1 MTPQTTQNS
10 ARKPLKTIQELTAV
24 LREDCFYFVSA
35 VQSGDLYYLCALKKA
50 LEQKHKGK
58 IISVIKPSHQVVL
71 EMFESDYIV
80 CENSLME
87 LFLKTPECFELDGIV
102 SIPTLGKLFM
112 AHPFVLQKEHPLQ
125 ANVLKWNSQWLD
137 LPLDTKGELPTNL
150 PTIEPSLKAKLD
162 AIAPLHKIVLIC
174 PEAKSC
180 PSLPPVIFKAECQKW
195 LEKGYKVVV
204 NLGLRS
210 TAQQQTQDYERYFT
224 EGVYDLN
231 LSFRELIALA
241 LSCARVVSVRSG
253 FCDIIAPHC
262 EDLKVYYT
270 NFLYWWQARLK
281 EINPTSALKEV
292 FIYDEPIYKHFLREV
307 KNGELS
313 LPLKLYKRYTTK
325 GFLRRVR
332 LPFTLYFKIYL
343 KHKNEVQN
351 ELSKDRE
358 TSKFVKE
365 FVQNDFSQTYEFQL
379 GLLLQKACENF
390 WRGGFLA
397 FPFAYLKLRKKKREL
412 QRVDETAL

>member
-24 LREDCFYFVSA
+24 LREDCFYFVSVFSA
-35 VQSGDLYYLCALKKA
+35 GDIYYLCLLQKV
-50 LEQKHKGK
+50 LESKLQGK
-58 IISVIKPSHQVVL
+58 IIFVIKPSHQVVL

-87 LFLKTPECFELDGIV
+87 LFLKTPECFEFDGVV
-102 SIPTLGKLFM
+102 STPTLGKLFP
-112 AHPFVLQKEHPLQ
+112 AHESILQKQITYTSAL
-125 ANVLKWNSQWLD
+125 NWNLQWLD
-137 LPLDTKGELPTNL
+137 LPLDTKGNLPTNL
-150 PTIEPSLKAKLD
+150 PQIEPNLKAKLD

-180 PSLPPVIFKAECQKW
+180 PSLPPVLFKAECQKW

-204 NLGLRS
+204 NLGLKS
-210 TAQQQTQDYERYFT
+210 TAHHQTQDYERYFT

-231 LSFRELIALA
+231 LSLKELIALA

-270 NFLYWWQARLK
+270 NFVYWWQARLK

-343 KHKNEVQN
+343 KHKNEAQN

-365 FVQNDFSQTYEFQL
+365 FVQNDFSQTYEFRL

-412 QRVDETAL
+412 QRVDENAL